1 MQPLKFMQVDRCPL
15 SLAWGGQAWGGE
27 GGSGPGNYWYYLPFV
42 WVVPG
47 FLEFSEIRG
56 SWGHKM
62 KSLPVSSVRCSVH
75 QGRVPRPGHGTP
87 GLVMGVGWAPLMP
100 ARPGAGPGLQTCLR
114 LGVSVAAQSHLAG
127 SEEHGGPQ
135 WSQGALEGRVGK
147 RGWSGIAPGPP
158 GGPKGQAHHLSLC
171 LPATCPRLG
180 AFDLRHPGL
189 HVPGP
194 RGVFPSGAS
203 VSVFGSAQ
211 CTCGTL
217 RALWP
222 SSSSLFLVD
231 AEAPNKP
238 ELSPHPAPAHV
249 WALRGSCRGSQ
260 GGRVAGA
267 LVLRSTGKCHSPSPN
282 ASSPDPPERSTPLTH
297 FRLPPPEVREDA
309 GWCFQRL
316 CLCRF
321 VTVAERNE
329 CSVGT
334 HPGLTGE
341 LLGQGQSQA
350 PYP

>member
-1 MQPLKFMQVDRCPL
+1 MEPGGLGGAGGKAWLVWDR
-15 SLAWGGQAWGGE
+15 SWASGWTE
-27 GGSGPGNYWYYLPFV
+27 GSGTSP
-42 WVVPG
+42 
-47 FLEFSEIRG
+47 
-56 SWGHKM
+56 
-62 KSLPVSSVRCSVH
+62 LPVSSSQVSQAWGLRSSP
-75 QGRVPRPGHGTP
+75 PR
-87 GLVMGVGWAPLMP
+87 
-100 ARPGAGPGLQTCLR
+100 
-114 LGVSVAAQSHLAG
+114 
-127 SEEHGGPQ
+127 
-135 WSQGALEGRVGK
+135 
-147 RGWSGIAPGPP
+147 
-158 GGPKGQAHHLSLC
+158 
-171 LPATCPRLG
+171 
-180 AFDLRHPGL
+180 L

-203 VSVFGSAQ
+203 GSVFGSAQ

-238 ELSPHPAPAHV
+238 EWSPHPAPAHV

-267 LVLRSTGKCHSPSPN
+267 LVLRSTGKCHSPSPS

-297 FRLPPPEVREDA
+297 FRLPPPEEREDA